1 MEKNMIFGFQGIRNS
16 YNDYATDKFIKRLK
30 IKGEKL
36 PLISSE
42 NVAKSLINKEIDFGV
57 IAIKN
62 NIAGV
67 VEESENVLKS
77 NLFDVVDMLE
87 LEIKHCLFAFDKNS
101 AKNLQIITSHKQ
113 ALKQCENYLKLNFP
127 NCKLQEYVDTAK
139 SAEDLKNG
147 VLERSVGVICS
158 EKAGRENNLF
168 LISKNIADKV
178 SKTTFCLIKLK

>member
-1 MEKNMIFGFQGIRNS
+1 MIIGFQGIKSS
-16 YNDYATDKFIKRLK
+16 YNDFATDKFIEKLK
-30 IKGEKL
+30 FENIKKL
-36 PLISSE
+36 PLTTSG
-42 NVAKSLINKEIDFGV
+42 NVAMSLINKEIDFGV
-57 IAIKN
+57 VALKN

-67 VEESENVLKS
+67 VEETEIILESD
-77 NLFDVVDMLE
+77 LFEVVETIEM
-87 LEIKHCLFAFDKNS
+87 EIGHCLFAFDKNS